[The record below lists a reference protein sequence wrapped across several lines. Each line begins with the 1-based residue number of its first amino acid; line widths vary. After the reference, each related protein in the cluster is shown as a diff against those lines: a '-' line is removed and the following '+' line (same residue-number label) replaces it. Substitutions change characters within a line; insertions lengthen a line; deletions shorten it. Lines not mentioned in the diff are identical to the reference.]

1 MASRNSRS
9 SRGLRLAAAIAIGVA
24 LAAVGVER
32 SGWLHPA
39 SVGTPSDALWIWGP
53 SDPRAV
59 EPRVFFLARD
69 LQLVAVPERAELRIL
84 ADEEYV
90 VHLNGERIGLIG
102 GARERRS
109 IATTSPRGCAP
120 APTGSRS
127 SCAARPAPAAC
138 CARSSIRPPGGR
150 SSRATRAG
158 ASTRATGGLLGGHQL
173 IPAAAPLVWGRPP
186 IGRWGTPQL
195 GPEIST
201 FRDATRDQAVVAAWR
216 WRDLADRGEWRRFRP
231 GRQRLRLGA
240 WAEIDF
246 GGPVCGYLQIDHAAV
261 EPRAALLRYGD
272 EPEAS
277 AGWRPDAIAITAPG
291 RGWWQDSLPRC
302 FRYVTIAGLDSLL
315 GATLMSVEPSTR
327 GRLPASAGEPP
338 GLLGLRPP
346 LSRSPVENK
355 IWSELEGGAGVAV
368 R

>member
-1 MASRNSRS
+1 M
-9 SRGLRLAAAIAIGVA
+9 RLAAAIAIGVA

-90 VHLNGERIGLIG
+90 VHLNGERIGSDRWRP
-102 GARERRS
+102 GAPLDRYDV
-109 IATTSPRGCAP
+109 T
-120 APTGSRS
+120 
-127 SCAARPAPAAC
+127 ARL
-138 CARSSIRPPGGR
+138 
-150 SSRATRAG
+150 RAG
-158 ASTRATGGLLGGHQL
+158 ANRIAIELRSATGTGGLLCAIVDPATGRSLVASDARWSVYPGYWGGLLGGHQL